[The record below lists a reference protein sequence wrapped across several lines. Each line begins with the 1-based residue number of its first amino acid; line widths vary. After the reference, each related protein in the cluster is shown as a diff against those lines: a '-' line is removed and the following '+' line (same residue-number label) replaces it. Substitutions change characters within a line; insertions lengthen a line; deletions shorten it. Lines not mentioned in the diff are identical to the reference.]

1 MRSFGEA
8 GKPLSDFRLAL
19 ERIDNQARNQT
30 ASEINTSTMTAWAA
44 WISLLALTAVPNTST
59 APAAPS
65 RAPQAAASAVRSPQA
80 AVPTRP
86 FYFPPAGRPQPV
98 QPAGPIGRA
107 AQPGVGATPV
117 LPRGGAGA
125 SAGTEKSAGAA
136 ANAEQPPGGAQRTP
150 TLPPIVATKQHFFA
164 IPFRIS
170 PPENPNQ
177 APREVQL
184 YVSGDRGATWQLYT
198 RAEPTQRQF
207 LFRAASDGEYWFAVR
222 TVDRQGHGRPAKIT
236 APGMRVAI
244 DTAPP
249 RLELSAQS
257 EPDGSVALHWT
268 LEEPLPKL
276 ESLKLSY
283 RVGDQGLWQAIPL
296 EMDDVQRRGSI
307 AQGKLQWQPY
317 APGEVQIRA
326 ETIDAAGNFAVGHAI
341 VAVAP
346 GQREKTSPTTTSPEP
361 APHSNV
367 AQDHWRSKA
376 EAAPSSGDRAPA
388 AASGAITAPVE
399 PNASGGPSA
408 PPAATA
414 PADAPADEAAIRWV
428 ATRQIEL
435 EYDINPL
442 AGAVERVEIWGTA
455 DRGQS
460 WHLLAVDED
469 RQSPVLAVVD
479 ADGLWGFRMIVRQAG
494 IAASPAPKPGDPPDL
509 SVGVRTAK

>member
-1 MRSFGEA
+1 
-8 GKPLSDFRLAL
+8 
-19 ERIDNQARNQT
+19 
-30 ASEINTSTMTAWAA
+30 MTAWAA
-44 WISLLALTAVPNTST
+44 WISLLALTAAANNSAAPLAPRA
-59 APAAPS
+59 APAASP
-65 RAPQAAASAVRSPQA
+65 AVRSPQA
-80 AVPTRP
+80 AAPTRP
-86 FYFPPAGRPQPV
+86 FYFPPAGRPQQV

-107 AQPGVGATPV
+107 AQPGAGAAPA
-117 LPRGGAGA
+117 LPRGAAGA
-125 SAGTEKSAGAA
+125 SAGTEKPAGAA
-136 ANAEQPPGGAQRTP
+136 ANAEKRPGSAPP
-150 TLPPIVATKQHFFA
+150 LPPIVATKQHFFA
-164 IPFRIS
+164 IPFRIT

-184 YVSGDRGATWQLYT
+184 YVSGDRGTTWQLYT

-222 TVDRQGHGRPAKIT
+222 TVDRQGQGRPAKIA

-257 EPDGSVALHWT
+257 EADGGVTLNWT

-276 ESLKLSY
+276 DSLKLSY

-296 EMDDVQRRGSI
+296 DMDDVQRRSAI
-307 AQGKLQWQPY
+307 AQGKVQWQPY
-317 APGEVQIRA
+317 AAGEVQIRA
-326 ETIDAAGNFAVGHAI
+326 ETADAAGNFAVGHAI
-341 VAVAP
+341 VSVAP
-346 GQREKTSPTTTSPEP
+346 GRRATTTPTTSPELGTP
-361 APHSNV
+361 SNL
-367 AQDHWRSKA
+367 AQDQWRSKT
-376 EAAPSSGDRAPA
+376 EAAPPGGDYATA
-388 AASGAITAPVE
+388 GASGAITSPVQ
-399 PNASGGPSA
+399 PNANGNPSA
-408 PPAATA
+408 APAATA
-414 PADAPADEAAIRWV
+414 PESAPVDEAAIRWV

-455 DRGQS
+455 DRGRS

-509 SVGVRTAK
+509 YLGVRTAK

>member
-1 MRSFGEA
+1 
-8 GKPLSDFRLAL
+8 
-19 ERIDNQARNQT
+19 
-30 ASEINTSTMTAWAA
+30 MTAWAA
-44 WISLLALTAVPNTST
+44 WISLLALTAAANT
-59 APAAPS
+59 PAAPAPT
-65 RAPQAAASAVRSPQA
+65 RAPAVRSPQA
-80 AVPTRP
+80 AAPTRP
-86 FYFPPAGRPQPV
+86 FYFPPAGRPPNV
-98 QPAGPIGRA
+98 PPSGPIGRA
-107 AQPGVGATPV
+107 AQPNASATPALPRSGAGGAT
-117 LPRGGAGA
+117 
-125 SAGTEKSAGAA
+125 GTEKPSGAA
-136 ANAEQPPGGAQRTP
+136 ANAENRPGGAQPAP

-164 IPFRIS
+164 IPFRIT

-222 TVDRQGHGRPAKIT
+222 TVDRQGQGRPAKIT

-257 EPDGSVALHWT
+257 EADGAVTLNWT

-276 ESLKLSY
+276 DSLKLSY

-296 EMDDVQRRGSI
+296 EMDDVQRRGAI
-307 AQGKLQWQPY
+307 TQGKVQWQPY
-317 APGEVQIRA
+317 AAGEVQIRA
-326 ETIDAAGNFAVGHAI
+326 ETTDAAGNFAVGHAI
-341 VAVAP
+341 VSVAP
-346 GQREKTSPTTTSPEP
+346 GRRATTPPTEPGPTEPGPTEPGPTTSPEP
-361 APHSNV
+361 GTHSNV
-367 AQDHWRSKA
+367 AEYQWRSKA
-376 EAAPSSGDRAPA
+376 EAAPSSGDYAPA
-388 AASGAITAPVE
+388 GTSGPVTSPVQPNPNGHASAA
-399 PNASGGPSA
+399 
-408 PPAATA
+408 PAATA
-414 PADAPADEAAIRWV
+414 PESATVDEAAIRWV

-455 DRGQS
+455 DRGRS

-494 IAASPAPKPGDPPDL
+494 IAASPAPKPGDAPDL
-509 SVGVRTAK
+509 YVGVRTAK

>member
-1 MRSFGEA
+1 M
-8 GKPLSDFRLAL
+8 
-19 ERIDNQARNQT
+19 
-30 ASEINTSTMTAWAA
+30 
-44 WISLLALTAVPNTST
+44 
-59 APAAPS
+59 
-65 RAPQAAASAVRSPQA
+65 
-80 AVPTRP
+80 
-86 FYFPPAGRPQPV
+86 
-98 QPAGPIGRA
+98 
-107 AQPGVGATPV
+107 
-117 LPRGGAGA
+117 
-125 SAGTEKSAGAA
+125 
-136 ANAEQPPGGAQRTP
+136 
-150 TLPPIVATKQHFFA
+150 PPIVATKQHFFA
-164 IPFRIS
+164 IPFRIT

-222 TVDRQGHGRPAKIT
+222 TVDRQGQGRPAKIT

-244 DTAPP
+244 DTTPP

-257 EPDGSVALHWT
+257 EADGAVTLNWT

-276 ESLKLSY
+276 DSLKLSY

-296 EMDDVQRRGSI
+296 ELDDVQRRGAI
-307 AQGKLQWQPY
+307 AQGKVQWQPY
-317 APGEVQIRA
+317 AAGEVQIRA
-326 ETIDAAGNFAVGHAI
+326 ETTDAAGNFAVGHAI
-341 VAVAP
+341 VSVAP
-346 GQREKTSPTTTSPEP
+346 GRRATTAPTETAPTEPGPTVSPELGP
-361 APHSNV
+361 SSNA
-367 AQDHWRSKA
+367 AQNQWRSKA
-376 EAAPSSGDRAPA
+376 EAAPSSGDYAPA
-388 AASGAITAPVE
+388 GASGAITSPVQ
-399 PNASGGPSA
+399 PNPDGHASA
-408 PPAATA
+408 APAATPTETA
-414 PADAPADEAAIRWV
+414 PVDEAAIRWV

-494 IAASPAPKPGDPPDL
+494 IAASPAPKPGDAPDL
-509 SVGVRTAK
+509 YVGVRTAK